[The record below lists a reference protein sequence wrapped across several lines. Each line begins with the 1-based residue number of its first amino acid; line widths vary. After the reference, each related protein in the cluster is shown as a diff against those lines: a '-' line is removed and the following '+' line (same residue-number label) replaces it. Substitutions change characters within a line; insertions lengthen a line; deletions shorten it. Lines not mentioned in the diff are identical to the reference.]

1 VSRVRRRLLLS
12 AELDA
17 AAGVRPRGPVLP
29 AGNRR
34 ARAHPGDGVRR
45 GPRHQPLGVLHVPR
59 GQLLLRWRAVP
70 VPRRPLRQRDGHGGQ
85 DVQGCVRAFVRL
97 SLRVYSRVAV
107 RDRSMAY
114 LSLLIPSLSLSH
126 SLSLSLSPHSHSLS
140 AATPPLRVSTS
151 YGSWYGMSAPFASAC
166 VQDPARQDTTA
177 PRTRRAPTLCRAA
190 TAPCT
195 ALRCVWLPVGGRRRR
210 RADVR
215 AVCARACCADF
226 RSPA

>member
-114 LSLLIPSLSLSH
+114 LSLLIPSLSLSLT
-126 SLSLSLSPHSHSLS
+126 LSLSLSSLS
-140 AATPPLRVSTS
+140 LSFCGDPST
-151 YGSWYGMSAPFASAC
+151 
-166 VQDPARQDTTA
+166 ARQHV
-177 PRTRRAPTLCRAA
+177 
-190 TAPCT
+190 
-195 ALRCVWLPVGGRRRR
+195 VWLVVWHVSPFCVCVCSGPCAAGYYCPENST
-210 RADVR
+210 RADSVPCGNRTVYCPEVR
-215 AVCARACCADF
+215 VASCGWSTPSSC
-226 RSPA
+226 